1 MSILNPLHLLYCK
14 KTEYENIFQSYLFQL
29 ALRSVE
35 KSIRDLK
42 NFANFSFLKKIYE
55 DLHQNP
61 FCSGFIFLQ
70 KLGRIF

>member
-1 MSILNPLHLLYCK
+1 MSILNPLHLLYSKK

-42 NFANFSFLKKIYE
+42 NFANFPFLKNK
-55 DLHQNP
+55 
-61 FCSGFIFLQ
+61 
-70 KLGRIF
+70 